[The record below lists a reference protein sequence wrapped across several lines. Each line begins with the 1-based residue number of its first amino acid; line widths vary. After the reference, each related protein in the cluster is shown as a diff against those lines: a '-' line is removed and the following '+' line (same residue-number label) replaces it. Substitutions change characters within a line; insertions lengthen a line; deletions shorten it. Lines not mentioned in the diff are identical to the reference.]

1 MAINILQNIYVR
13 RTVRRLHL
21 WLGLASGIVLLI
33 VALTGCLLAFEN
45 EIRDATQH
53 RLLYV
58 EKEAGGRLG
67 IDSIRSIV
75 WRYDKKL
82 KLTQVRY
89 YGDGAKA
96 VHCYTKDKKILS
108 LNPYT
113 GAVLGLR
120 DTERDWLSVV
130 LSLHR
135 TLLLGKAG
143 EAIIFCNVWIFL
155 VMLVSGMILWLP
167 RRWKQW
173 RQGLTIKKNAS
184 AKRRN
189 YDLHSVLGF
198 YAWLPLLLIAI
209 TGIDMATGGRKEA
222 KLQSQPLAG
231 TGGAKGKG
239 IYDQAIRQVVRNEP
253 IEVLRVNLPQD
264 SLGVI
269 GVNIRYRTRGL
280 RRQEVY
286 SFDRYSGQL
295 LKTDSYQN
303 KSFRRRFF
311 GSDYELHTG
320 QILGLPGKLI
330 MFLAALVA
338 ASLPVTGFLMWRG
351 KRKKNRIVQQPLGQ
365 MTGSLK

>member
-1 MAINILQNIYVR
+1 MAITFLQNIYFR

-21 WLGLASGIVLLI
+21 WLGLASGVVLLI
-33 VALTGCLLAFEN
+33 VALTGCLLAFED

-53 RLLYV
+53 QLLYV
-58 EKEAGGRLG
+58 EKETGPQLC

-75 WRYDKKL
+75 RRYDKKL

-89 YGDGAKA
+89 YGDPAKA

-120 DTERDWLSVV
+120 NTEKDWLSLV
-130 LSLHR
+130 LSLHL

-155 VMLVSGMILWLP
+155 LMLLSGMILWFP

-198 YAWLPLLLIAI
+198 YAWLPLLLIAV

-231 TGGAKGKG
+231 IEGPAKGKG

-264 SLGVI
+264 SVGVI
-269 GVNIRYRTRGL
+269 GVSIRYRTSGL
-280 RRQEVY
+280 RKQEAF

-295 LKTDSYQN
+295 LKTDSYQH
-303 KSFRRRFF
+303 KSFRQRFF

-320 QILGLPGKLI
+320 RILGLPGKLL

-338 ASLPVTGFLMWRG
+338 ASLPVTGFLIWRG
-351 KRKKNRIVQQPLGQ
+351 KWKKNRIVQQSHSN
-365 MTGSLK
+365 TGIRA